1 MDIVDSILNYFKSKK
16 GIKIPKNEQHAP
28 EGLCPVCWGY
38 QEYDG
43 KIRKLFKDKQV
54 DVNNHQ
60 DSYLLIQD
68 FVKKNVDSLKLI
80 EGEIESCP
88 TCSEVEIDNLKKKE

>member
-1 MDIVDSILNYFKSKK
+1 MELVDSILSYFINETNK
-16 GIKIPKNEQHAP
+16 PKEDQKTP

-43 KIRKLFKDKQV
+43 KLRKLFKDKQI
-54 DVNNHQ
+54 DVNNHL

-80 EGEIESCP
+80 EGEVESCP
-88 TCSEVEIDNLKKKE
+88 TCSKMKAVFNP

>member
-16 GIKIPKNEQHAP
+16 DSKIPKKEQHAP
-28 EGLCPVCWGY
+28 DGLCPLCWGY

-88 TCSEVEIDNLKKKE
+88 TCSEMERKNFND